1 MSVKIMS
8 FVWDNMELKGNNKL
22 VMLCLADFANDEGY
36 CYPSIETIARK
47 SGIAESTTKG
57 VIKRL
62 VEDGILQKKQRS
74 KLGDSGRRVA
84 TSNAYYLNIGKI
96 VSGAYES
103 LDSGCSK
110 LRPSTNTLKVKEGTN
125 YERSDYER
133 SKQRVLR
140 SQITDFEQPES
151 GYDPSGKDPLVRDPL
166 RDLVPSN
173 DDLLETDK
181 PKPEFELPTN
191 RIGEVYSI
199 YTNDIFDLRALY
211 PAVDVMQELRNM
223 LGWLRANPTRRK
235 TKNGMARF
243 INSWLAKEQDRGR
256 GDVNPAP
263 AASKA
268 SDIEVINNNIRLA
281 ESKISGL
288 KSDIQKRASY
298 QNSVAVSAIQSFQDE
313 IIGLQSFIK
322 EQLALRQALVGY

>member
-1 MSVKIMS
+1 MS

-62 VEDGILQKKQRS
+62 VEEGFLQKKQRS
-74 KLGDSGRRVA
+74 KVGDSGRRVA
-84 TSNAYYLNIGKI
+84 TSNAYYLNIGKVI
-96 VSGAYES
+96 SGAFES
-103 LDSGCSK
+103 LDSVCSK
-110 LRPSTNTLKVKEGTN
+110 LRPSTNPLKDNEGTN
-125 YERSDYER
+125 YERPDYER
-133 SKQRVLR
+133 SKQPVLR
-140 SQITDFEQPES
+140 SQIADFEQPES
-151 GYDPSGKDPLVRDPL
+151 GYDPSVIDPLVKDPL

-191 RIGEVYSI
+191 RIGEVYSV
-199 YTNDIFDLRALY
+199 YTNDIFDFRALY
-211 PAVDVMQELRNM
+211 QAVDVMQEFRNM
-223 LGWLRANPTRRK
+223 LGWLRANPSRRK
-235 TKNGMARF
+235 TKSGMARF
-243 INSWLAKEQDRGR
+243 INSWLSKEQDRGR
-256 GDVNPAP
+256 SDASPVPKV
-263 AASKA
+263 SKA
-268 SDIEVINNNIRLA
+268 SDVEMINNNIHLA

-288 KSDIQKRASY
+288 KSDIQKRADY
-298 QNSVAVSAIQSFQDE
+298 QNSFAASAIQSFKDE
-313 IIGLQSFIK
+313 ISGLQSFIK

>member
-1 MSVKIMS
+1 MS
-8 FVWDNMELKGNNKL
+8 FVWDNVELKGNNKL

-62 VEDGILQKKQRS
+62 AEGGFLSKKQRS

-84 TSNAYYLNIGKI
+84 TSNAYYLNINK
-96 VSGAYES
+96 VVLGAYES

-110 LRPSTNTLKVKEGTN
+110 LSCSANSLKDNEGAN
-125 YERSDYER
+125 YERLDYER
-133 SKQRVLR
+133 SKQQVMS

-151 GYDPSGKDPLVRDPL
+151 GYDPSVKDPLVRDPL

-191 RIGEVYSI
+191 RIGEVYPI
-199 YTNDIFDLRALY
+199 YTNDIFDFRSLY
-211 PAVDVMQELRNM
+211 PAVDVMQEFRNM
-223 LGWLRANPTRRK
+223 LGWLRANPSRRK

-243 INSWLAKEQDRGR
+243 INAWLSKEQDRGR
-256 GDVNPAP
+256 LNINPVPVASQANDV
-263 AASKA
+263 
-268 SDIEVINNNIRLA
+268 EVINNNIRLA

-288 KSDIQKRASY
+288 KSDIQKRAGY
-298 QNSVAVSAIQSFQDE
+298 QNTVAAGAIQSFQDE
-313 IIGLQSFIK
+313 ITVLQSYVQ
-322 EQLALRQALVGY
+322 EQHALRQTLVGD

>member
-1 MSVKIMS
+1 MS

-62 VEDGILQKKQRS
+62 VEGGFLQKKQRS

-84 TSNAYYLNIGKI
+84 TSNAYYLNIGKVI
-96 VSGAYES
+96 SGAFES
-103 LDSGCSK
+103 LDSVCSK
-110 LRPSTNTLKVKEGTN
+110 LRPSTNPLKDNEGTN
-125 YERSDYER
+125 FERPDYER
-133 SKQRVLR
+133 SKQPVLR

-151 GYDPSGKDPLVRDPL
+151 GYDPSVIDPLVKDPL

-191 RIGEVYSI
+191 RIGEVYAV
-199 YTNDIFDLRALY
+199 YTNDIFDFRALY
-211 PAVDVMQELRNM
+211 QAVDVMQEFRNM
-223 LGWLRANPTRRK
+223 LGWLRANPSRRK
-235 TKNGMARF
+235 TKSGMARF
-243 INSWLAKEQDRGR
+243 INSWLSKEQDRGR
-256 GDVNPAP
+256 SDASSVPAV
-263 AASKA
+263 SKA
-268 SDIEVINNNIRLA
+268 SDVDMINNNIHLA

-288 KSDIQKRASY
+288 KSDIQKRADY
-298 QNSVAVSAIQSFQDE
+298 QNSFAASAIQSFKDE
-313 IIGLQSFIK
+313 ISGLQSFIK